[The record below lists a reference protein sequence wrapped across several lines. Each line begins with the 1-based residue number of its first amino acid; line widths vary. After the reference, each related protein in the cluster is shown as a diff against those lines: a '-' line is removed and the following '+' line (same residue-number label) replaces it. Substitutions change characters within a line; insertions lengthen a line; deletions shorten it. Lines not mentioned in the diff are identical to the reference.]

1 MKKLLIICAA
11 LFVSFNTF
19 AQFKFLSNNTSN
31 EYNAKLFVAD
41 CNDGHCE
48 GKATVILYDKISGDD
63 IQTFHSADLDFN
75 LTAKQDA
82 RIGWID
88 LGKYQSPLILGDFN
102 FDGFEDVAI
111 RNGNNGAYAS
121 PSYDVYLAGKDRKFI
136 LDKNLTKLAGENL
149 GMFGIDRKKKEIS
162 TEQKSGCCYHQTT
175 SYAFDAKK
183 GLIEVGSVIE
193 DSSIGDDVTVITQRL
208 IGGKMQK
215 NVKKFK
221 AKDYYAEQ

>member
-19 AQFKFLSNNTSN
+19 AQFKFLSNNSSN
-31 EYNAKLFVAD
+31 EYDAKLFVAD

-48 GKATVILYDKISGDD
+48 GKATIVLYDKISGDD
-63 IQTFHSADLDFN
+63 IQTFHSLDLDFS

-88 LGKYQSPLILGDFN
+88 LGKYQSPLIFGDFN

-121 PSYDVYLAGKDRKFI
+121 PSYDVYLAGKNRKFI
-136 LDKNLTKLAGENL
+136 LDQNFTKLASENL
-149 GMFGIDRKKKEIS
+149 GMFEVDRKKKQIS
-162 TEQKSGCCYHQTT
+162 IDQKSGCCYHKTT
-175 SYAFDAKK
+175 TYAVDAKK
-183 GLIEVGSVIE
+183 GLIEVASVIE
-193 DSSIGDDVTVITQRL
+193 DSSIGDDVTVITQKL
-208 IGGKMQK
+208 TGGRMQK
-215 NVKKFK
+215 SIQKFK
-221 AKDYYAEQ
+221 TKDYYAEQ